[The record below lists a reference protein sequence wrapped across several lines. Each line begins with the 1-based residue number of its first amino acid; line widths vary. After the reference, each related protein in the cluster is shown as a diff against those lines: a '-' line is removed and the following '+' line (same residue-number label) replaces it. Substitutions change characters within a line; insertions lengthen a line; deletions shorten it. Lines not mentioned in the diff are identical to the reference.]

1 LSAISLPAWRH
12 ESEKG
17 STKLHIAALVEPFD
31 AKRER
36 ERRQERSIHMEKL
49 VCNSKS
55 VHLYLFTVVNT

>member
-1 LSAISLPAWRH
+1 MMYKELHSVTKSNRNPDFLLRPLSAISLPAWRH

-36 ERRQERSIHMEKL
+36 ER
-49 VCNSKS
+49 
-55 VHLYLFTVVNT
+55 